1 MEKLNLGS
9 FKNSPEW
16 REIQR
21 NIQEK
26 RRKLKLL
33 RDEFIRLEKQKSHNP
48 TVLKNKYRQYNE
60 VAAKLS
66 KEAKK
71 ENREQYLKWANRI
84 LLIWKK
90 QQIKLLMEKFEHL
103 IPKESFIII
112 GANNTRKVYIQ
123 PEEARKQAQELVN
136 AIVNTV
142 YFKLKEGIEKYGK
155 LPLGGNRGNWSS
167 LVNKGE
173 VQCAD
178 KDCKGWSDII
188 QYQCLKIITE
198 YVKKDKN
205 AFWMIW
211 RRYEGHIVITEH
223 KGIGEHNWVEFRGKE
238 KKERVIIDPWPSGGR
253 QIYSKEPYEGREG
266 KSREIFPVLTVD
278 KK

>member
-1 MEKLNLGS
+1 MEKLNLGT

-16 REIQR
+16 REMQR
-21 NIQEK
+21 NIQDK
-26 RRKLKLL
+26 RRKLKQLHDGL
-33 RDEFIRLEKQKSHNP
+33 MRMEKQRNHSV
-48 TVLKNKYRQYNE
+48 TTLRNKYRQYNE
-60 VAAKLS
+60 TIARLS
-66 KEAKK
+66 QEVSKK
-71 ENREQYLKWANRI
+71 NRELYLKWANRI

-90 QQIKLLMEKFEHL
+90 KQTKLLKEKFERL
-103 IPKESFIII
+103 IPKEPFYII
-112 GANNTRKVYIQ
+112 GANNTRKVYIR
-123 PEEARKQAQELVN
+123 PEEARKQAHELVN

-142 YFKLKEGIEKYGK
+142 YFKLKEGIEKYGR
-155 LPLGGNRGNWSS
+155 LPFGGNRGNWSS

-173 VQCAD
+173 MQCAD

-188 QYQCLKIITE
+188 QYQSLEIITE
-198 YVKKDKN
+198 YIKKDKN

-223 KGIGEHNWVEFRGKE
+223 KGIGEHNWVEFKGKE

-253 QIYSKEPYEGREG
+253 KIYSKEPYEGREG